1 MRDDIRGIELA
12 PSDIA
17 EYLITIGGRT
27 PFGEA
32 MWRMVVAR
40 NVIWKVEGGK
50 VWDDA
55 LSIAERGG
63 FNVEDGRAY
72 ENRPVRDLSGR
83 LVEQQRYPHLEG
95 WILQKW
101 FPASSYDKSQWFAP
115 EHCMSDGTPRL
126 GPYPQCGD
134 YEMVAG
140 PVERIPSRAELH
152 EFIAAHYRGLESR
165 SGSVETRMRE
175 RMNAI
180 EYEQQRQ
187 VQETRAFVDEYMKD
201 KCSYLNSSSLAA
213 GRVRTERA
221 ERLGIR
227 EHVGN

>member
-1 MRDDIRGIELA
+1 
-12 PSDIA
+12 
-17 EYLITIGGRT
+17 
-27 PFGEA
+27 
-32 MWRMVVAR
+32 MWRLVVAR
-40 NVIWKVEGGK
+40 NVVWKVQGGK
-50 VWDDA
+50 VWDEG

-63 FNVEDGRAY
+63 IDVNSGRPH
-72 ENRPVRDLSGR
+72 ENRPVRDEAER

-101 FPASSYDKSQWFAP
+101 FPASSYDKPQWFAP
-115 EHCMSDGTPRL
+115 EHCMTDGTPKL
-126 GPYPQCGD
+126 GPYPQFGD

-140 PVERIPSRAELH
+140 PVERIPSRQQLH
-152 EFIAAHYRGLESR
+152 EFISAYYRGLESR
-165 SGSVETRMRE
+165 RGTVESRMRE
-175 RMNAI
+175 MINAI
-180 EYEQQRQ
+180 EYEQQRY
-187 VQETRAFVDEYMKD
+187 VKNTRAFVDEYMRD